1 MSTQPKQQP
10 VRTTLDFIPTDTL
23 FCRDQ
28 RPLSAGSGYGH
39 GANWPLPTVLHSAL
53 RTALLAQAGHDLS
66 KKERSSNNAT
76 QRKDKDGE
84 DTKYKIGTNLF
95 NWLNIQG
102 PFPAKENE
110 VYFPRPLDLV
120 PSKKDER
127 TTVAKLL
134 HIVPQQGESNLP
146 APLTHVVAN
155 CETPSKE
162 SLENWISA
170 KTFQQYLEGKDGFEI
185 EKLHLWD
192 TEHRIGVALS
202 DETETALDGKL
213 YAAEH
218 LRLRHGIS
226 LRFSCS
232 HPPTHK
238 NGNTAEDGLTAEGLK
253 ASTLHLGGEQRFG
266 KLDQAETLT
275 LPQIEITGTCIKWV
289 LLTPAIF
296 KHGWLPG
303 WIGEKGEVLLKT
315 VDKSQRATFRRNRR
329 EGSQPHDAG
338 QIPIAA
344 TLVAAC
350 IGKPQ
355 IIGGWDLLGQSS
367 TGVPPVSSG
376 SPKATQLAVPS
387 GSTYYFQ
394 AHSPEH
400 AKWLAGV
407 LQGRC
412 RSDFYGEKGLG
423 LGVCG
428 TWKPE
433 KTEGSK

>member
-1 MSTQPKQQP
+1 M
-10 VRTTLDFIPTDTL
+10 RTVLDFIPTDTL

-39 GANWPLPTVLHSAL
+39 GANWPLPTILHSAV
-53 RTALLAQAGHDLS
+53 RTALLSEVTERGHLAPEKSALPTS
-66 KKERSSNNAT
+66 KQEGYH
-76 QRKDKDGE
+76 RKGKPHGNFGSE
-84 DTKYKIGTNLF
+84 LF
-95 NWLNIQG
+95 NWLNIHG
-102 PFPAKENE
+102 PFPAKGDE

-120 PSKKDER
+120 PSKKDEK

-134 HIVPQQGESNLP
+134 HVVPHQGESNLP

-218 LRLRHGIS
+218 LRLRADIS

-232 HPPTHK
+232 QPPTHK
-238 NGNTAEDGLTAEGLK
+238 NGNADENGITPENLK
-253 ASTLHLGGEQRFG
+253 NSILQLGGEQRFG
-266 KLDQAETLT
+266 AVQAGSELV
-275 LPQIEITGTCIKWV
+275 LPQIEITGTCVKWV

-296 KHGWLPG
+296 INGWLPG
-303 WIGEKGEVLLKT
+303 WIVDGKVMLKT
-315 VDKSQRATFRRNRR
+315 VDKSQRFTFRRNRR
-329 EGSQPHDAG
+329 EINGSHNAG
-338 QIPIAA
+338 QDSIKASLI
-344 TLVAAC
+344 AAC

-387 GSTYYFQ
+387 GSVYYFQ
-394 AHSPEH
+394 ADSETD
-400 AKWLAGV
+400 ATKLAEV

-428 TWKPE
+428 VWKG
-433 KTEGSK
+433 EGK